1 MTKVSPASSN
11 NRRGMER
18 RRSSRRDVTLG
29 GKLFFGLA
37 GLSID
42 CVIRDLS
49 DHGARVAVP
58 SAAWKAPKEVHL
70 LSLRE
75 GRVYSGRVVWNRGR
89 YLGLNF
95 HQVQAASALSDPM
108 MNPIKAAWAAVAS
121 DANASDAA
129 NHAAL

>member
-1 MTKVSPASSN
+1 MPAMSKIVPPN
-11 NRRGMER
+11 PLRRGSER
-18 RRSSRRDVTLG
+18 RRSSRRDCTLG

-42 CVIRDLS
+42 CVVRDIS

-58 SAAWKAPKEVHL
+58 SAAWKAPKAIHL

-75 GRVYSGRVVWNRGR
+75 GKVYSGQVVWNRGR

-95 HQVQAASALSDPM
+95 DQVQKAEDIADPM
-108 MNPIKAAWAAVAS
+108 MNPIKLAWAKAPKV
-121 DANASDAA
+121 
-129 NHAAL
+129 

>member
-1 MTKVSPASSN
+1 MPTMQKITPPTPF
-11 NRRGMER
+11 RRGSER

-29 GKLFFGLA
+29 GQLFFGLA

-58 SAAWKAPKEVHL
+58 SAAWKAPKEIHL

-75 GRVYSGRVVWNRGR
+75 GRVYSGAVVWNRGR

-95 HQVQAASALSDPM
+95 SQVRPASEITDPM
-108 MNPIKAAWAAVAS
+108 LAPIKKAWREVGEG
-121 DANASDAA
+121 
-129 NHAAL
+129 

>member
-1 MTKVSPASSN
+1 MPTMQKIPPPTPYKKGS
-11 NRRGMER
+11 ER

-29 GKLFFGLA
+29 GRLFFGLA

-58 SAAWKAPKEVHL
+58 SAAWKAPKEIHL

-75 GRVYSGRVVWNRGR
+75 GRVYSGEVVWNRGR

-95 HQVQAASALSDPM
+95 SQVRPVAEITDPM
-108 MNPIKAAWAAVAS
+108 LAPIKTAWGVVAGG
-121 DANASDAA
+121 
-129 NHAAL
+129 

>member
-1 MTKVSPASSN
+1 MPATTKASASSA
-11 NRRGMER
+11 RQRALER
-18 RRSSRRDVTLG
+18 RRSQRRNCTLG
-29 GKLFFGLA
+29 GRLFFGLA

-42 CVIRDLS
+42 CVIRDIS

-75 GRVYSGRVVWNRGR
+75 GQVYSGEVVWNRGR

-95 HQVQAASALSDPM
+95 SAVQPVAAVADPM
-108 MNPIKAAWAAVAS
+108 LAPVKAAWSAAQS
-121 DANASDAA
+121 G
-129 NHAAL
+129 

>member
-1 MTKVSPASSN
+1 MLTVMIKTSTASAA
-11 NRRGMER
+11 RRSSER

-49 DHGARVAVP
+49 EHGARVAVP

-75 GRVYSGRVVWNRGR
+75 GRVYSGRVMWNRGR
-89 YLGLNF
+89 YLGLDFNR
-95 HQVQAASALSDPM
+95 VAPADEIADPM
-108 MNPIKAAWAAVAS
+108 LSPVRQAWAMAKA
-121 DANASDAA
+121 
-129 NHAAL
+129 